1 MVLLV
6 PVSLGELID
15 KITILEIK
23 TEKIT
28 KPEALKNI
36 NNELEAL
43 RKIPAPE
50 VENYLISELKQ
61 VNTSIW
67 DYEDNIRIYESEKNF
82 GEQFVSV
89 TRAVHVLNEKRAT
102 IKKKINDRYNSEIK
116 EEKSYG
122 YK

>member
-1 MVLLV
+1 MPLLV

-28 KPEALKNI
+28 KPDALKNI
-36 NNELEAL
+36 EKELEAL
-43 RKIPAPE
+43 RQIEVPE
-50 VENYLISELKQ
+50 IEPHLISELKN
-61 VNTSIW
+61 VNNSIW
-67 DYEDNIRIYESEKNF
+67 DYEDIIRIYESEQTF
-82 GEQFVSV
+82 GDQFVGV
-89 TRAVHVLNEKRAT
+89 TRAVHVLNEKRAS
-102 IKKKINDRYNSEIK
+102 IKKVINDRYNSEIK

>member
-1 MVLLV
+1 MTLLV

-28 KPEALKNI
+28 KLEALRNI
-36 NNELEAL
+36 EKELEAL
-43 RKIPAPE
+43 RRVSRPE
-50 VENYLISELKQ
+50 IELHLVKELKQ
-61 VNTSIW
+61 VNEDIW
-67 DYEDNIRIYESEKNF
+67 NFEDEIRICERDQDF
-82 GEQFVSV
+82 GEMFVGV
-89 TRAVHVLNEKRAT
+89 TRSVHLLNEKRAT
-102 IKKKINDRYNSEIK
+102 IKRNINNRYNSEIK

>member
-1 MVLLV
+1 MALLV

-28 KPEALKNI
+28 R
-36 NNELEAL
+36 LEAL
-43 RKIPAPE
+43 RNIEKELDALRRIRTPDIEPHL
-50 VENYLISELKQ
+50 VKELKQ
-61 VNTSIW
+61 VNEDIW
-67 DYEDNIRIYESEKNF
+67 NFEDEIRMCERDKDF
-82 GEQFVSV
+82 GDSFVGV
-89 TRAVHVLNEKRAT
+89 TRSVHLLNEKRAD
-102 IKKKINDRYNSEIK
+102 IKKTINNRYNSDIK

>member
-6 PVSLGELID
+6 PVSLGELVD

-36 NNELEAL
+36 NTELEAL
-43 RKIPAPE
+43 RKIPTPE

>member
-1 MVLLV
+1 MALLV

-28 KPEALKNI
+28 KLEALRNI
-36 NNELEAL
+36 EKELEAL
-43 RKIPAPE
+43 RRVSRPDIEHHLVK
-50 VENYLISELKQ
+50 ELKR
-61 VNTSIW
+61 VNEDIW
-67 DYEDNIRIYESEKNF
+67 NFEDEIRMCERDQDF
-82 GEQFVSV
+82 GEMFVGV
-89 TRAVHVLNEKRAT
+89 TRSVHLLNEKRAD
-102 IKKKINDRYNSEIK
+102 IKRNINNRYNSDIK

>member
-1 MVLLV
+1 MTLLV

-28 KPEALKNI
+28 KLEALRNI
-36 NNELEAL
+36 EKELEAL
-43 RKIPAPE
+43 RRVSRPDIEYHLVK
-50 VENYLISELKQ
+50 ELKQ
-61 VNTSIW
+61 VNEDIW
-67 DYEDNIRIYESEKNF
+67 NFEDEIRMCERDQDF
-82 GEQFVSV
+82 GEMFVGV
-89 TRAVHVLNEKRAT
+89 TRSVHLLNEKRAD
-102 IKKKINDRYNSEIK
+102 IKRNINNRYNSDIK

>member
-1 MVLLV
+1 MALLV

-28 KPEALKNI
+28 RLEALRNI
-36 NNELEAL
+36 EKELEAL
-43 RKIPAPE
+43 RRVSRPDIEPHLVK
-50 VENYLISELKQ
+50 ELKQ
-61 VNTSIW
+61 VNEDIW
-67 DYEDNIRIYESEKNF
+67 NFEDEIRMCERDQDF
-82 GEQFVSV
+82 GEMFVGITRSV
-89 TRAVHVLNEKRAT
+89 HLLNEKRAD
-102 IKKKINDRYNSEIK
+102 IKRNINNRYNSDIK

>member
-1 MVLLV
+1 MALLV

-28 KPEALKNI
+28 RLEALRNI
-36 NNELEAL
+36 EKELEAL
-43 RKIPAPE
+43 RRVSRPDIEPHLVK
-50 VENYLISELKQ
+50 ELKQ
-61 VNTSIW
+61 VNEDIW
-67 DYEDNIRIYESEKNF
+67 NFEDEIRMCERDQDF
-82 GEQFVSV
+82 GEMFVGV
-89 TRAVHVLNEKRAT
+89 TRSVHLLNEKRAD
-102 IKKKINDRYNSEIK
+102 IKRNINNRYNSDIK

>member
-1 MVLLV
+1 MALLV

-28 KPEALKNI
+28 RLEALRNI
-36 NNELEAL
+36 EKELEAL
-43 RKIPAPE
+43 RRVSRPDIELHLVK
-50 VENYLISELKQ
+50 ELKQ
-61 VNTSIW
+61 VNEDIW
-67 DYEDNIRIYESEKNF
+67 NFEDEIRMCERDQDF
-82 GEQFVSV
+82 GEMFVGV
-89 TRAVHVLNEKRAT
+89 TRSVHLLNEKRAD
-102 IKKKINDRYNSEIK
+102 IKRNINNRYNSDIK

>member
-1 MVLLV
+1 MPLLV

-28 KPEALKNI
+28 KPDALKNI
-36 NNELEAL
+36 EKELEAL
-43 RKIPAPE
+43 CQIEIPEIEPH
-50 VENYLISELKQ
+50 LISELKH
-61 VNTSIW
+61 VNRSIW
-67 DYEDNIRIYESEKNF
+67 DYEDQIRIYESEKNF
-82 GEQFVSV
+82 GDQFVGV
-89 TRAVHVLNEKRAT
+89 TRAVHALNEKRAD
-102 IKKKINDRYNSEIK
+102 IKKIINNRYNSEIK

>member
-6 PVSLGELID
+6 PVSLGELVD

-36 NNELEAL
+36 QKELKAL
-43 RKIPAPE
+43 RQINAPD
-50 VENYLISELKQ
+50 VDQHLFMELKQ
-61 VNTSIW
+61 INHDIW
-67 DYEDNIRIYESEKNF
+67 NLEDEIRINESKKKF
-82 GEQFVSV
+82 GEHFIGITRSV
-89 TRAVHVLNEKRAT
+89 HMLNEKRAD
-102 IKKKINDRYNSEIK
+102 IKKNINNRYNSDIK

>member
-1 MVLLV
+1 MSLLV

-28 KPEALKNI
+28 KLEALKNI
-36 NNELEAL
+36 EKELEAL
-43 RKIPAPE
+43 RRIQAPD
-50 VENYLISELKQ
+50 VEPHLVKELKQ
-61 VNTSIW
+61 VNEDIW
-67 DYEDNIRIYESEKNF
+67 NFEDEIRICEREATF
-82 GEQFVSV
+82 GDPFVGMTRSV
-89 TRAVHVLNEKRAT
+89 HLLNEKRAE
-102 IKKKINDRYNSEIK
+102 IKKTINTRYNSDIK

>member
-1 MVLLV
+1 MALLV

-28 KPEALKNI
+28 KLEALKNVEK
-36 NNELEAL
+36 ELDAL
-43 RKIPAPE
+43 RRIRTPDIEPHLVK
-50 VENYLISELKQ
+50 ELKQ
-61 VNTSIW
+61 VNEDIW
-67 DYEDNIRIYESEKNF
+67 NFEDEIRMCERDKNF
-82 GEQFVSV
+82 GESFVGV
-89 TRAVHVLNEKRAT
+89 TRAVHLLNEKRAD
-102 IKKKINDRYNSEIK
+102 IKRNINNRYNSEIK

>member
-1 MVLLV
+1 MTLLV

-28 KPEALKNI
+28 R
-36 NNELEAL
+36 LEAL
-43 RKIPAPE
+43 RNIKKELDALRRVCVPE
-50 VENYLISELKQ
+50 IEPHLVKELKQ
-61 VNTSIW
+61 VNEDIW
-67 DYEDNIRIYESEKNF
+67 NFEDEIRMCEREKDF
-82 GEQFVSV
+82 GDSFVGV
-89 TRAVHVLNEKRAT
+89 TRSVHLLNEKRAE
-102 IKKKINDRYNSEIK
+102 IKRNINNRYNSDIK

>member
-1 MVLLV
+1 MSLLV

-28 KPEALKNI
+28 KLEALKNI
-36 NNELEAL
+36 EKELEAL
-43 RKIPAPE
+43 RRVQAPT
-50 VENYLISELKQ
+50 VEPHLIKELKQ
-61 VNTSIW
+61 VNEDIW
-67 DYEDNIRIYESEKNF
+67 NFEDEIRMFEHEQKF
-82 GEQFVSV
+82 GDTFVGTTRSV
-89 TRAVHVLNEKRAT
+89 HLLNEKRADIKRT
-102 IKKKINDRYNSEIK
+102 INTRYNSEIK

>member
-1 MVLLV
+1 MALLV

-28 KPEALKNI
+28 KLEALRNI
-36 NNELEAL
+36 EKELEAL
-43 RKIPAPE
+43 RRVSRPDIEYHLVK
-50 VENYLISELKQ
+50 ELKQ
-61 VNTSIW
+61 VNEDIW
-67 DYEDNIRIYESEKNF
+67 NFEDEIRMCERDQDF
-82 GEQFVSV
+82 GEMFVGV
-89 TRAVHVLNEKRAT
+89 TRSVHLLNEKRAD
-102 IKKKINDRYNSEIK
+102 IKRNINNRYNSDIK